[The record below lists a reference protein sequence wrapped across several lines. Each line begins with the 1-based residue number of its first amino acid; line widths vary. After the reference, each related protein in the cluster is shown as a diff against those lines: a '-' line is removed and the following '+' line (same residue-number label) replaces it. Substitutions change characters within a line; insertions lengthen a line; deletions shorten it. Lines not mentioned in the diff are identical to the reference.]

1 VKFFTALYPPQH
13 VIDELE
19 AVLDRS
25 HDMEW
30 TKPEKWHITLCFHGE
45 SADEERFKA
54 LEGHE
59 VPEIRLK
66 DFGVF
71 RGKVLWVGI
80 SSPRDRMPGDLN
92 ELARAA
98 GANDNWWAHL
108 TVAYGYQGQPM
119 PAFLSSPWQPVE
131 AVLVSSA
138 DGVHTPVARVGLRTS
153 ARR

>member
-1 VKFFTALYPPQH
+1 M
-13 VIDELE
+13 IDELE

-45 SADEERFKA
+45 SADEERFRA

-66 DFGVF
+66 NFGDF
-71 RGKVLWVGI
+71 RGKVLWAGT
-80 SSPRDRMPGDLN
+80 DGDLN
-92 ELARAA
+92 RLARAA
-98 GANDNWWAHL
+98 GANDNWFAHL
-108 TVAYGYQGQPM
+108 TVAYGYRGQPM
-119 PAFLSSPWQPVE
+119 PAFLSSPWQPTE

-138 DGVHTPVARVGLRTS
+138 DGVYTPVDRVGLRTS
-153 ARR
+153 ARH

>member
-1 VKFFTALYPPQH
+1 VTFFTALYPPRH
-13 VIDELE
+13 VIDELD

-25 HDMEW
+25 IEMDW

-59 VPEIRLK
+59 VPEIRLRN
-66 DFGVF
+66 FGDF
-71 RGKVLWVGI
+71 RGKVLWAGI
-80 SSPRDRMPGDLN
+80 DGDLN

-108 TVAYGYQGQPM
+108 TVAYGYRGQPM
-119 PAFLSSPWQPVE
+119 PAFLSSPWQPSE

-138 DGVHTPVARVGLRTS
+138 GGVHTPVARVGLRTS

>member
-1 VKFFTALYPPQH
+1 VNFFTALYPPQH
-13 VIDELE
+13 VIDELD

-25 HDMEW
+25 QDMDW

-45 SADEERFKA
+45 SADEERFNA

-66 DFGVF
+66 DFGDF
-71 RGKVLWVGI
+71 RGKVLWAGI
-80 SSPRDRMPGDLN
+80 DGDLN
-92 ELARAA
+92 QLARAA

-108 TVAYGYQGQPM
+108 TVAYGYRGQPM
-119 PAFLSSPWQPVE
+119 PAFLSSPWQPSE

-138 DGVHTPVARVGLRTS
+138 EGVHTPVARVGLRTS

>member
-1 VKFFTALYPPQH
+1 MKYFTALYPPQH
-13 VIDELE
+13 VIDELD

-25 HDMEW
+25 LDLEW

-45 SADEERFKA
+45 TADEERFKA

-66 DFGVF
+66 DFGDF
-71 RGKVLWVGI
+71 RGRVLWAGI
-80 SSPRDRMPGDLN
+80 CGDLN
-92 ELARAA
+92 QLARAA

-108 TVAYGYQGQPM
+108 TVAYGYRGQPM
-119 PAFLSSPWQPVE
+119 PEFLSSPWQPSE

-138 DGVHTPVARVGLRTS
+138 NGVHTPVARVGLRTS

>member
-1 VKFFTALYPPQH
+1 MKFFTALYPPQH
-13 VIDELE
+13 VVDELD

-25 HDMEW
+25 LDLEW

-59 VPEIRLK
+59 VGEIRLK
-66 DFGVF
+66 NFGDF
-71 RGKVLWVGI
+71 RGRVLWAGI
-80 SSPRDRMPGDLN
+80 DGDLN
-92 ELARAA
+92 QLARAA
-98 GANDNWWAHL
+98 GADDNWWAHL
-108 TVAYGYQGQPM
+108 TVAYGYKGQPM
-119 PAFLSSPWQPVE
+119 PAFLSSPWQPTE

-138 DGVHTPVARVGLRTS
+138 DGVYTPVARVGLRTS

>member
-1 VKFFTALYPPQH
+1 MKFFTALYPPQH
-13 VIDELE
+13 VVEELD

-25 HDMEW
+25 LDLEW

-45 SADEERFKA
+45 SADHERFKA

-59 VPEIRLK
+59 VGEIRLK
-66 DFGVF
+66 NFGNF
-71 RGKVLWVGI
+71 RGRVLWAGI
-80 SSPRDRMPGDLN
+80 DGELN
-92 ELARAA
+92 RLARAA

-108 TVAYGYQGQPM
+108 TVAYGYKGQPM
-119 PAFLSSPWQPVE
+119 PAFLSSPWQPAE

-138 DGVHTPVARVGLRTS
+138 DGVYTPVARVGLRTS

>member
-1 VKFFTALYPPQH
+1 VKFFTALYPPRR
-13 VIDELE
+13 VVDELD

-25 HDMEW
+25 LDLEW

-59 VPEIRLK
+59 VGEIRLK
-66 DFGVF
+66 NFGNF
-71 RGKVLWVGI
+71 RGRVLWAGI
-80 SSPRDRMPGDLN
+80 DGELN

-108 TVAYGYQGQPM
+108 TVAYGYKGQPM
-119 PAFLSSPWQPVE
+119 PAFVSSPWQPTE

>member
-1 VKFFTALYPPQH
+1 MKFFTALYPPQR
-13 VIDELE
+13 VVDELD

-25 HDMEW
+25 LDLEW

-45 SADEERFKA
+45 TADEERFKA

-59 VPEIRLK
+59 VPEIRLRNFS
-66 DFGVF
+66 DF
-71 RGKVLWVGI
+71 RGKVLWAGI
-80 SSPRDRMPGDLN
+80 HGDLN

-98 GANDNWWAHL
+98 GANDNWFAHL
-108 TVAYGYQGQPM
+108 TVAYGYKGQPM
-119 PAFLSSPWQPVE
+119 PEFLSSPWQPSE

-153 ARR
+153 ARH